1 MRGNLLGNSS
11 RTRKPS
17 ARIAQKANEPAAQFR
32 LGSVVA
38 TVWRDGQSYSTVLA
52 KTFPERDD
60 HMHTDRLDSDD
71 LMNAAKCLEQ
81 AERFVAA
88 QLGRPPRR

>member
-17 ARIAQKANEPAAQFR
+17 APIAQKANEPAAQFR

-38 TVWRDGQSYSTVLA
+38 TVWRDGQSFCTGLA
-52 KTFPERDD
+52 KLSRKEMITCIPTVSIPMIF
-60 HMHTDRLDSDD
+60 
-71 LMNAAKCLEQ
+71 
-81 AERFVAA
+81 
-88 QLGRPPRR
+88 